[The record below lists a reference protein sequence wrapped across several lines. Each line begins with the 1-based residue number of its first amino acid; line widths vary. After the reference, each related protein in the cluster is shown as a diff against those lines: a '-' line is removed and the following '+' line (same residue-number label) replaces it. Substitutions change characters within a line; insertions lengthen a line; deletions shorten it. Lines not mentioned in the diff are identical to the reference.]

1 MRQTQRSPEGPRHLH
16 RIPRLSEAP
25 RDDFFGEK
33 QSGVPVFKM
42 ANLIEDYKILE
53 VAMQD
58 AYRLVSSDEFHHNN
72 EFLGLRDYIHETV
85 ANEMHQFD

>member
-1 MRQTQRSPEGPRHLH
+1 
-16 RIPRLSEAP
+16 
-25 RDDFFGEK
+25 
-33 QSGVPVFKM
+33 M